1 MRRNRRIEPVL
12 DPRNVAQQQEQASGD
27 ILILQFN
34 KMAAL
39 HKWLWTGSGAAPF
52 LVGPVVIA
60 ELRVK
65 LPARTAALLEEDQ

>member
-1 MRRNRRIEPVL
+1 M
-12 DPRNVAQQQEQASGD
+12 
-27 ILILQFN
+27 QFN